1 MISHAPYMFSLVKQP
16 LVVSRSIVV
25 VRCRCRLPNYRNFI
39 TQKKY
44 RKHFNMAN

>member
-39 TQKKY
+39 TQKVQKT
-44 RKHFNMAN
+44 F